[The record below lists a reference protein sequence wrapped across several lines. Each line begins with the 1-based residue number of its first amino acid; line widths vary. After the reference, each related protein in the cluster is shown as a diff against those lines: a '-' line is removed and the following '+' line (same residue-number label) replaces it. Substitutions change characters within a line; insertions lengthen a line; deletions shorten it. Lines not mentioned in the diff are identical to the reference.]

1 MFLPVGCPL
10 DTLEVAPW
18 SSPCKNA
25 PRPTDP
31 LPNAALA
38 AVGTLVAVG
47 TAGEGAGASPDDAGF
62 FFRKKNVLITIHTL
76 IIYNDFT
83 QNS

>member
-1 MFLPVGCPL
+1 MSLPVGCPL

-62 FFRKKNVLITIHTL
+62 FFRKKCTD
-76 IIYNDFT
+76 YNTHIDNL
-83 QNS
+83 Q